1 MAGRKRY
8 PMYGLHMVSRSVSPE
23 VRFDSHWSVD
33 HLGHCGCTV
42 AAAGEEEDIG
52 LFASSLPGTWV
63 FASIA
68 VVQDNVARVFA
79 GVSVG

>member
-1 MAGRKRY
+1 MLSDVWY
-8 PMYGLHMVSRSVSPE
+8 
-23 VRFDSHWSVD
+23 WSVD

-42 AAAGEEEDIG
+42 TAAGEEEDIG
-52 LFASSLPGTWV
+52 LLASSLPGTWV

-79 GVSVG
+79 GVSIG